1 MIYLLT
7 LFLICCS
14 AIFSGL
20 TLAYF
25 SLDIHSLRRRAK
37 AGDPQALVIYPL
49 RARGNLLLTTL
60 ILGNVVV
67 NTILSVYLGSL
78 TSGIFAS
85 ILATTLIFIFGEI
98 GPQALFSRHALA
110 FGSAFAPITRF
121 LIIIF
126 YPIAFPVAYTL
137 DKLLGHAMPTMY
149 SHRELME
156 IVSEHEDSE
165 HSAIDEDEERII
177 HGALRFSH
185 LKVRE
190 VMTPIEKVVMFDENQ
205 TLTDNFFESVNDA
218 GYSRFPIYSSNKTN
232 VVGILFAKDLL
243 TEDENISIK
252 QTEEAF
258 ETNIMRIKGGTNLD
272 TVLTAMLKQ
281 KRHLAIVEKS
291 NSEAIGVLSLEDII
305 EEIIQ
310 TEIEDEDDAED

>member
-37 AGDPQALVIYPL
+37 AGDLQALVIYPL

>member
-149 SHRELME
+149 SHSELME

-218 GYSRFPIYSSNKTN
+218 GYSRFPIYSGNKTN

-243 TEDENISIK
+243 T
-252 QTEEAF
+252 
-258 ETNIMRIKGGTNLD
+258 
-272 TVLTAMLKQ
+272 
-281 KRHLAIVEKS
+281 
-291 NSEAIGVLSLEDII
+291 
-305 EEIIQ
+305 
-310 TEIEDEDDAED
+310 

>member
-1 MIYLLT
+1 ML
-7 LFLICCS
+7 
-14 AIFSGL
+14 
-20 TLAYF
+20 
-25 SLDIHSLRRRAK
+25 
-37 AGDPQALVIYPL
+37 PL
-49 RARGNLLLTTL
+49 NL
-60 ILGNVVV
+60 
-67 NTILSVYLGSL
+67 
-78 TSGIFAS
+78 
-85 ILATTLIFIFGEI
+85 
-98 GPQALFSRHALA
+98 H
-110 FGSAFAPITRF
+110 
-121 LIIIF
+121 
-126 YPIAFPVAYTL
+126 
-137 DKLLGHAMPTMY
+137 
-149 SHRELME
+149 
-156 IVSEHEDSE
+156 
-165 HSAIDEDEERII
+165 
-177 HGALRFSH
+177 
-185 LKVRE
+185 
-190 VMTPIEKVVMFDENQ
+190 
-205 TLTDNFFESVNDA
+205 A